1 MPIGMVFLYKV
12 ASGPRAFI
20 GIAKV
25 RRSRG
30 PSTCQREV
38 CGADKDV
45 VKRDAAVIHVDL
57 DGEARDAEWR
67 CQKSDFGGDNG
78 GDAKLDPWH

>member
-1 MPIGMVFLYKV
+1 MPIGIVFPYKV
-12 ASGPRAFI
+12 ASGLRAAI

-25 RRSRG
+25 WRSRG
-30 PSTCQREV
+30 PSTWKREE

-45 VKRDAAVIHVDL
+45 VKHDAAVIHVDL
-57 DGEARDAEWR
+57 DGEARDAAWR

>member
-1 MPIGMVFLYKV
+1 MPIGIVFLYKV

-20 GIAKV
+20 GVAKV

-57 DGEARDAEWR
+57 DDEARDAR
-67 CQKSDFGGDNG
+67 MAMSKIRFRR
-78 GDAKLDPWH
+78 